1 VGVSEKITRLM
12 KQKGLSRYKLA
23 KDSGVPYTTLIKIL
37 DGTTKNPQIE
47 TLSAIA
53 DVLRVPADY
62 LLGRGNIFNIGWAI
76 REEREKQGLTAEE
89 LAEAIGVEKDVILRC
104 ESGQVPIRLAIA
116 EKIMEAFG
124 LSYTAFLDKY
134 NLYDEYI
141 PPQMEDNP
149 DQSEAA
155 KAAVGKNGQSDA
167 NASSLTPK
175 EERDIIRDLERIMAD
190 LESNRALAFHGE
202 PIDEEEMELLRASLE
217 NSLRIA
223 KMVAKKKFTPK
234 KYRK

>member
-1 VGVSEKITRLM
+1 MGVSDKIVRLM
-12 KQKGLSRYKLA
+12 KRKGLSRYKLA

-53 DVLRVPADY
+53 DVLRVPTDY
-62 LLGRGNIFNIGWAI
+62 LLGRGDIYDIGWAI
-76 REEREKQGLTAEE
+76 REEREEQGLSAKE
-89 LAEAIGVEKDVILRC
+89 LGNMIGVDEEVILDY
-104 ESGQVPIRLAIA
+104 ESDSMPISLVMA
-116 EKIMEAFG
+116 EKITDAFG
-124 LSYTAFLDKY
+124 LSYVAFLDKY

-141 PPQMEDNP
+141 PPQFEGDA
-149 DQSEAA
+149 DKYEAF
-155 KAAVGKNGQSDA
+155 KSAVDRDARSDVDSYA
-167 NASSLTPK
+167 LTPK
-175 EERDIIRDLERIMAD
+175 EEHDIIKDLERIMAN
-190 LESNRALAFHGE
+190 LKSNEALAFHGE